1 MKRIAAL
8 SLLVGLL
15 AAAPWVR
22 AQQPMTQHPM
32 AQPMDHMHHMEQG
45 LGQNAGHAQP
55 MPMPMPTPGAPNEGL
70 PPDTRELVHFPTPL
84 RDHTMASMRDHLLT
98 LQRIQEALGTGKYDE
113 AAKLAEQRLGLSSFG
128 LHEAHEVAKYM
139 PAGMAEAGT
148 AMHRAASRFA
158 LAAQTAGATG
168 DIKPAVEALSQVTLA
183 CVSCHA
189 GYRLH

>member
-1 MKRIAAL
+1 MKPIAAL

-15 AAAPWVR
+15 ALLPLAW
-22 AQQPMTQHPM
+22 AQ
-32 AQPMDHMHHMEQG
+32 QPMDHMHHMDESSSQV
-45 LGQNAGHAQP
+45 QP
-55 MPMPMPTPGAPNEGL
+55 MPMPGAPNSGL
-70 PPDTRELVHFPTPL
+70 PPDTRELVHFPVPL

-98 LQRIQEALGTGKYDE
+98 LQRIQEALATDKFDA

-139 PAGMAEAGT
+139 PNGMAEAGT

-158 LAAQTAGATG
+158 VAAQTAGATG
-168 DIKPAVEALSQVTLA
+168 DIKPALEALSQVTMA

>member
-1 MKRIAAL
+1 MKTIAAL

-15 AAAPWVR
+15 AAAPLVR
-22 AQQPMTQHPM
+22 AQQPMN
-32 AQPMDHMHHMEQG
+32 QPMDHMHHMDQG
-45 LGQNAGHAQP
+45 LDQNSGHAQP
-55 MPMPMPTPGAPNEGL
+55 MPMPMPVPGAPNSGL
-70 PPDTRELVHFPTPL
+70 PPDTRELVNFPPPL

-98 LQRIQEALGTGKYDE
+98 LQRIQEALATDKFDE

-139 PAGMAEAGT
+139 PKGMAEAGT

-158 LAAQTAGATG
+158 VAAQTAGATG

-183 CVSCHA
+183 CVSCHV

>member
-1 MKRIAAL
+1 MRLIFPKPSEVMTAMKPIAAL

-15 AAAPWVR
+15 AVLPLAW
-22 AQQPMTQHPM
+22 AQ
-32 AQPMDHMHHMEQG
+32 QPMDHMHNMDH
-45 LGQNAGHAQP
+45 GQPMQAQP
-55 MPMPMPTPGAPNEGL
+55 MPMPQPGMLGGGL
-70 PPDTRELVHFPTPL
+70 PPDTRELVHFPAPL
-84 RDHTMASMRDHLLT
+84 RDHTLASMRDHLLT
-98 LQRIQEALGTGKYDE
+98 LQRIQEALAAGQYDA

-139 PAGMAEAGT
+139 PKGMAEAGN

-158 LAAQTAGATG
+158 VTAQTAGATG
-168 DIKPAVEALSQVTLA
+168 DVKPALAALSQVTMA